1 VYEITTR
8 RAFETRPRRLR
19 RMPGLRRLARETEL
33 SPSDLIYPVFVQEG
47 EGEPIPSM
55 PGQSRLSIDDLAG
68 VADELLDLGIP
79 AILLFGLPDR
89 KDDEASSAYDDGGIV
104 QRAIR
109 ELKAKAP
116 ELVVMTDVCV
126 CGYTPHGHCG
136 VLRDDGEIDNDASLE
151 LLARMAVSHADAGA
165 DVVAPSAMMDHQ
177 VEAIREALD
186 GANLANAVIMS
197 YAAKYASAFYGPF
210 RDAAESSPTAGDRRG
225 YQMDPP
231 NVREAVREIE
241 LDLDEGADMVM
252 VKPALAYLDII
263 RAANEICNVPVAA
276 YNVSGE
282 YSMIKATAERGWI
295 DETAAVLE
303 ALTAMRRAGSD
314 MMLTY
319 FAKDAARALRER
331 S

>member
-1 VYEITTR
+1 MHEITTR

-68 VADELLDLGIP
+68 VADELLHLGIP
-79 AILLFGLPDR
+79 AILLFGLPDL

-136 VLRDDGEIDNDASLE
+136 VLREDGEIDNDASLE

-186 GANLANAVIMS
+186 GAGLANAAIMS

-241 LDLDEGADMVM
+241 LDLDEGADIVM
-252 VKPALAYLDII
+252 VKPALAYLDVI
-263 RAANEICNVPVAA
+263 RAAHDVSDVPVAA

-319 FAKDAARALRER
+319 FAKDAARALLER

>member
-1 VYEITTR
+1 MREITAK

-19 RMPGLRRLARETEL
+19 RTPALRRLARETQL
-33 SPSDLIYPVFVQEG
+33 RPSDLIYPVFVQDG
-47 EGEPIPSM
+47 NGEPIPSM
-55 PGQSRLSIDDLAG
+55 PGQSRLSIDDLAP
-68 VADELLDLGIP
+68 VAEELLQLGIP
-79 AILLFGLPDR
+79 AILLFGLPDQ
-89 KDDEASSAYDDGGIV
+89 KDDEATAAYDDGGVV

-136 VLRDDGEIDNDASLE
+136 VLREDGEIDNDASLE
-151 LLARMAVSHADAGA
+151 LLANMAVSHADAGA
-165 DVVAPSAMMDHQ
+165 DVVGPSAMMDHQ

-186 GANLANAVIMS
+186 AADFPNTAIMS

-210 RDAAESSPTAGDRRG
+210 RDAAESSPASGDRRG

-252 VKPALAYLDII
+252 VKPALAYLDVI
-263 RAANEICNVPVAA
+263 RAAGEVSHVPVAA

-295 DETAAVLE
+295 DEEAAVLE
-303 ALTAMRRAGSD
+303 SLTAMKRAGSD
-314 MMLTY
+314 LILTY
-319 FAKDAARALRER
+319 FAKDAARALSER